1 MKGNW
6 QNAPFAFPATV
17 YVRHGVLGIGAGV
30 TVLVSSHDVPVE
42 DKIFLSLLFTS
53 IKVCIRAGLITDTN

>member
-6 QNAPFAFPATV
+6 QNAPFALPATV

-30 TVLVSSHDVPVE
+30 TVLVSSHDVPV
-42 DKIFLSLLFTS
+42 
-53 IKVCIRAGLITDTN
+53 A